1 MKYNEYLLCAGKHL
15 KGCRSLMAS
24 YQPGQTADYHVWLE
38 LYYMSGNILE
48 GLTVYSAY
56 KLYNWP
62 PNEDIQ
68 WRYNRQFTQN
78 TGIDFYY
85 IRKVSGNEIFPGRTT
100 NSLSVQGHHFQDI
113 IKNTLRMNPSFN
125 DLPYIGNGEIDSD
138 VEMLIDRW
146 LPEVRYYYV
155 GQLNP
160 LPVLNQD
167 VIKRLIDT
175 CSTIYANHI

>member
-1 MKYNEYLLCAGKHL
+1 
-15 KGCRSLMAS
+15 
-24 YQPGQTADYHVWLE
+24 
-38 LYYMSGNILE
+38 
-48 GLTVYSAY
+48 
-56 KLYNWP
+56 
-62 PNEDIQ
+62 
-68 WRYNRQFTQN
+68 
-78 TGIDFYY
+78 
-85 IRKVSGNEIFPGRTT
+85 
-100 NSLSVQGHHFQDI
+100 
-113 IKNTLRMNPSFN
+113 MNPSFN